1 MPQKNRNVDRNALG
15 FASEVRGR
23 RAELWAVMLLT
34 CKGYRIL
41 GRRVKTH
48 AGEIDLVARA
58 PSGVTCFVE
67 VKARP
72 DHDAAVQSIRFEQQ
86 GRIARAAELYL
97 LSRPTLRTKGVRF
110 DAVLVAPRMLPR
122 HMKNAWQP

>member
-1 MPQKNRNVDRNALG
+1 MPQDNKKPDRNALG

-23 RAELWAVMLLT
+23 RAETWAVVLLT

-48 AGEIDLVARA
+48 AGEIDLIARA

-72 DHDAAVQSIRFEQQ
+72 DHDAGLQSIRYEQQ
-86 GRIARAAELYL
+86 GRVARAAELYL
-97 LSRPTLRTKGVRF
+97 SSRPALRTKGVRF
-110 DAVLVAPRMLPR
+110 DAVVVVPKAWPR
-122 HMKNAWQP
+122 HVKNAWQP